1 MTVTSKDVPSV
12 DHHPNLNEVPPSSSA
27 RDIDIFKARDRLSER
42 FQETSKEIE
51 IKRKIRN
58 VAARR
63 MPPVRQI
70 DRLEESLYW
79 LLSAATLVYLLLG
92 FTAR

>member
-63 MPPVRQI
+63 MLPVRQI

-79 LLSAATLVYLLLG
+79 LTAAAVVAAILFCV
-92 FTAR
+92 FAF